1 MTMRLFVPAAVA
13 VSLLA
18 ACDKEAP
25 RPAPEAPAPVAAPA
39 AAPALPAAAP
49 PAAAATADAGPP
61 AFVTAQHLLVA
72 YKGAAGA
79 SAKITRTK
87 DQAKKR
93 AEEARDKARSGA
105 DFSELVAQ
113 YSDDPG
119 AAASR
124 GNLGKFTPDKMVKPF
139 SDAAFAL
146 AVGAT
151 SDVVE
156 TKFGFH
162 VIKRNQ

>member
-1 MTMRLFVPAAVA
+1 MTRRLFVPAAVA
-13 VSLLA
+13 VSLLV
-18 ACDKEAP
+18 ACDRDAP

-39 AAPALPAAAP
+39 PP
-49 PAAAATADAGPP
+49 PAASPATVATADPGPP
-61 AFVTAQHLLVA
+61 AFVAAQHLLVA
-72 YKGAAGA
+72 YKGASGA

-87 DQAKKR
+87 DQAKTR
-93 AEEARDKARSGA
+93 AEEARDKAKSGA
-105 DFSELVAQ
+105 DFTELVAQ